1 MTSSPLTLSE
11 QIKTSLGSN
20 GTGEKEKYIKALKD
34 NNEAVIYL
42 LNNLNTPIQLIKG
55 LPISTFL
62 NYNMNNS
69 LIIIAAAEEKKDNK
83 IVKKYPLPKDSEGR
97 KYLSGAIGQ
106 VLQAISIVNKG
117 VLTQELGKKAIPEYN
132 TWLAAQTVSKF
143 TNVSKFGSS
152 VDSMNWCMLILL
164 VLILLAAYYYFNK
177 RSTAKLTIPQQIAQ
191 FGRTIRSI
199 RRI

>member
-1 MTSSPLTLSE
+1 MSSSQLTLSE
-11 QIKTSLGSN
+11 QISKSLGSN
-20 GTGEKEKYIKALKD
+20 GPGEKEKYIKALKA

-42 LNNLNTPIQLIKG
+42 LNNLKDPIQLIKG

-69 LIIIAAAEEKKDNK
+69 LTIIAAAEEKKGN
-83 IVKKYPLPKDSEGR
+83 ITIKKYTLPTDTEGR
-97 KYLSGAIGQ
+97 KYLSGAINQ

-117 VLTQELGKKAIPEYN
+117 VLTQELGKNAIPEYN
-132 TWLAAQTVSKF
+132 TWLAAQAQT
-143 TNVSKFGSS
+143 VSKFGSS
-152 VDSMNWCMLILL
+152 MDSMNWYMIILV

-177 RSTAKLTIPQQIAQ
+177 KSTPKFTIPQQIAQ